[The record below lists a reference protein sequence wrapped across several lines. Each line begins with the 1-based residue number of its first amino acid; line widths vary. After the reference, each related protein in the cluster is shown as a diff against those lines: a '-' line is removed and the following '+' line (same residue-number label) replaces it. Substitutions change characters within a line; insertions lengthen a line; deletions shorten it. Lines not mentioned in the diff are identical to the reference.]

1 MALGNMN
8 IGVDSEFI
16 PSNLNTV
23 LTPPPIDSDEV
34 VMNTSVAGYHR
45 KPLSVL

>member
-23 LTPPPIDSDEV
+23 LTPHPQIL
-34 VMNTSVAGYHR
+34 M
-45 KPLSVL
+45 KL